1 MCNLRFAIISSDD
14 RAKCPGQDYKS
25 AVKQVSATDH
35 KSQAPYFK
43 HTFFFFFKEL
53 REGQAK
59 DRNKMLFELGATAWN
74 LPFHILLISF
84 CLECYLSNI
93 SITG

>member
-43 HTFFFFFKEL
+43 HTFFFFFKSSGRGRPRTGL
-53 REGQAK
+53 K
-59 DRNKMLFELGATAWN
+59 
-74 LPFHILLISF
+74 
-84 CLECYLSNI
+84 CYLNLEPQRGTSRFK
-93 SITG
+93 SY